1 MPRVDAQ
8 QVRRRAARLD
18 VVQRYA
24 ERKAAAPLAAQLEA
38 WHQRAAQLAAIAN
51 HRLLHG
57 RPTDAVREEAST
69 LVDAVVRAVEE
80 WRASL
85 GETAMTGELL
95 DTERSSRTIIATLDT
110 LLQRLRV
117 N

>member
-1 MPRVDAQ
+1 MPRVEIQ

-24 ERKAAAPLAAQLEA
+24 ERKAAAPLAAQIEA
-38 WHQRAAQLAAIAN
+38 WHQRAAQLAAMAN

-57 RPTDAVREEAST
+57 RPTDAVRQEASAMI
-69 LVDAVVRAVEE
+69 DVVLRTVED
-80 WRASL
+80 WRAGL
-85 GETAMTGELL
+85 GNTAMTGELL
-95 DTERSSRTIIATLDT
+95 DTERSSRTIFATLDA